1 MDAIWTPAQISI
13 FGEWSLENGTEVMY
27 TELYSDMRRADAA
40 TWIPDSEMIVE
51 TLNQTGFGCLE
62 LSANGLYGVKL
73 QEGCEEQLR
82 PSCEYTGKLLIGISL
97 ILWNRTILLQNPT
110 YHSECVLYLHKI
122 CMCNNQFSHLSNKRG
137 AHAYRF

>member
-1 MDAIWTPAQISI
+1 MIRCSFYVIHILLLLYHRPEVDAIWTPAQISI
-13 FGEWSLENGTEVMY
+13 LGEWSLENGTEVMY

-82 PSCEYTGKLLIGISL
+82 PSCEYTGKSLTDISL
-97 ILWNRTILLQNPT
+97 TLKLVGFWD
-110 YHSECVLYLHKI
+110 CKW
-122 CMCNNQFSHLSNKRG
+122 LSS
-137 AHAYRF
+137 

>member
-1 MDAIWTPAQISI
+1 M
-13 FGEWSLENGTEVMY
+13 GEWSLENGTEVMY

-62 LSANGLYGVKL
+62 LSSNGLYGIKL

-82 PSCEYTGKLLIGISL
+82 PSCEYTGKSLTDISF
-97 ILWNRTILLQNPT
+97 ILWNCISLL
-110 YHSECVLYLHKI
+110 C
-122 CMCNNQFSHLSNKRG
+122 
-137 AHAYRF
+137 

>member
-1 MDAIWTPAQISI
+1 MDAIWPPAQVSI
-13 FGEWSLENGTEVMY
+13 LGEWSLENGTEVMY

-82 PSCEYTGKLLIGISL
+82 PSCEYTGKSLNCKCLRGLQGVSRFSLQHLWKRAVKITAKLIIGKDCGE
-97 ILWNRTILLQNPT
+97 ILW
-110 YHSECVLYLHKI
+110 
-122 CMCNNQFSHLSNKRG
+122 LS
-137 AHAYRF
+137 

>member
-1 MDAIWTPAQISI
+1 MDAIWTPAQVSI
-13 FGEWSLENGTEVMY
+13 LGEWSLENGTEVMY

-97 ILWNRTILLQNPT
+97 ILWNRILLLKKP
-110 YHSECVLYLHKI
+110 YI
-122 CMCNNQFSHLSNKRG
+122 SHTAG
-137 AHAYRF
+137 IGI

>member
-13 FGEWSLENGTEVMY
+13 LGEWSLENGTEVMRP
-27 TELYSDMRRADAA
+27 ELYSDMRRADAA

-62 LSANGLYGVKL
+62 LSANGLYGIQL

-82 PSCEYTGKLLIGISL
+82 PSCEYTGKSL
-97 ILWNRTILLQNPT
+97 HCKCLPGFTGCL
-110 YHSECVLYLHKI
+110 
-122 CMCNNQFSHLSNKRG
+122 
-137 AHAYRF
+137 